1 MEMGLTGRLR
11 HPPSVAIKE
20 NSVEVSASK
29 SFMVDEKSAANP
41 QTDEWENDSF
51 SDEYSTDGYTFYEED
66 YEDYDEGTVD
76 EGTLFTHT
84 DISQDV
90 MSRAALS
97 TFANASQLLIN
108 PTDDGEGFELNIDNS
123 KEEEEKQRLN
133 SVIKLL
139 GAKYGPAP
147 AADGEEKRA
156 QRVLARFHG
165 REDLLIRFLNKNKG
179 PMAKLR
185 VRNAMAASQRA
196 GKAGKT
202 TAVTAGVKPEE
213 DKVAKADAPTAHRR
227 QVSVSQVSG
236 MLDSL
241 FKNKNKGPRAKPRV
255 RSTAKK
261 TVPTQGK
268 LMNLSRTD
276 TGGGGVTIAY
286 NNGEDEANTTLETID
301 LFA

>member
-108 PTDDGEGFELNIDNS
+108 PTDDG
-123 KEEEEKQRLN
+123 
-133 SVIKLL
+133 
-139 GAKYGPAP
+139 
-147 AADGEEKRA
+147 
-156 QRVLARFHG
+156 
-165 REDLLIRFLNKNKG
+165 
-179 PMAKLR
+179 
-185 VRNAMAASQRA
+185 
-196 GKAGKT
+196 
-202 TAVTAGVKPEE
+202 
-213 DKVAKADAPTAHRR
+213 
-227 QVSVSQVSG
+227 
-236 MLDSL
+236 
-241 FKNKNKGPRAKPRV
+241 
-255 RSTAKK
+255 
-261 TVPTQGK
+261 
-268 LMNLSRTD
+268 
-276 TGGGGVTIAY
+276 
-286 NNGEDEANTTLETID
+286 
-301 LFA
+301 